1 MFLRKSRESRKDSAV
16 RSAIEASRPARAAGR
31 ERGTS
36 DQGARDVQGG
46 RRRQPWPSAA
56 ASSAAV
62 GSVSSRPRRRRRG
75 WGGGTFGSLLPPP
88 CAPLP
93 LRLRRLL
100 RHALRAVVS
109 RLRRRSFGLQPL
121 RSRVAAS
128 GRLACGALPVARRCE
143 RSGL

>member
-75 WGGGTFGSLLPPP
+75 WGGGGEAGCSLPPAPRFP
-88 CAPLP
+88 CALGG
-93 LRLRRLL
+93 
-100 RHALRAVVS
+100 S
-109 RLRRRSFGLQPL
+109 RLARAPRNETRRQGLRPTDPNARSG
-121 RSRVAAS
+121 
-128 GRLACGALPVARRCE
+128 ARRTAPSPSTEE
-143 RSGL
+143 RSKAAKHKA